1 MPAEMAKVTVVA
13 YNEDAFADREEAGT
27 LLGKQMDALRGRD
40 VVVLGIPRGGVVVA
54 ARLARALGADLDIVL
69 SRKLRTPGREEL
81 AMGAVAEDGGV
92 SLNEELIAELGIG
105 PDAIERERLLQ
116 LAELTRRRDLIRR
129 DIPVVPTQGRHVI
142 VTDDG
147 VATGAT
153 LIVALEAVRRQHPS
167 RLYAAL
173 PVVSEGAMF
182 RIVPLADE
190 VVCLRVPR
198 FFAAVGQFYRRFDQ
212 VDDTEVLRIL
222 TEARVDGGVR

>member
-1 MPAEMAKVTVVA
+1 MAAEMAKVTVLA
-13 YNEDAFADREEAGT
+13 YSDDAFLDREEAGR
-27 LLGKQMDALRGRD
+27 LLGQQMETLRGQD
-40 VVVLGIPRGGVVVA
+40 LVVLGIPRGGVVVA
-54 ARLARALGADLDIVL
+54 AQLARALDADLDVVL

-81 AMGAVAEDGGV
+81 AMGAVSEDGGL
-92 SLNEELIAELGIG
+92 SLNDDLVAELGIG
-105 PDAIERERLLQ
+105 GDAVERERQLQ
-116 LAELTRRRDLIRR
+116 LSELARRRDFIRR
-129 DIPVVPTQGRHVI
+129 DVPAVPTEGRQVI

-153 LIVALEAVRRQHPS
+153 MVLALEAVRRQHPA

-173 PVVSEGAMF
+173 PVVSEDALV
-182 RIVPLADE
+182 RIIPLADE

-222 TEARVDGGVR
+222 KEERVHGGVR